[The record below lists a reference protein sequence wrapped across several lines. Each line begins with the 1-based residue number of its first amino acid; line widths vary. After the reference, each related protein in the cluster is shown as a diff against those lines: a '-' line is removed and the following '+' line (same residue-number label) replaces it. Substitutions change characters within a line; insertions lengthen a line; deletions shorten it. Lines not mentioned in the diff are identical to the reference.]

1 MCTQLYV
8 RKFSVLTMYDMS
20 MQACTCR
27 MNICKFNS
35 REGNCHYVVQL
46 EQLNSEHL
54 LLQVGAHQDGTHV
67 LLYAIADK
75 GWNLKSNFARI
86 REGLSSCNLSRCRGM
101 EHNTMFILL
110 CSLCRN

>member
-1 MCTQLYV
+1 
-8 RKFSVLTMYDMS
+8 MS

-27 MNICKFNS
+27 MNICKFITVDNS

-54 LLQVGAHQDGTHV
+54 LLHVCAHQDG
-67 LLYAIADK
+67 LIACNADK

-86 REGLSSCNLSRCRGM
+86 SEGPSSWN
-101 EHNTMFILL
+101 
-110 CSLCRN
+110 